1 MINQSLIIEY
11 FDGFQLL
18 TIINDVMIKFLVYI
32 F

>member
-1 MINQSLIIEY
+1 MLNQSLIIEH

-18 TIINDVMIKFLVYI
+18 TITNDVMIKLLVYI